1 MSVELNNTVSLSC
14 QKLRHFLV
22 RGNWQVDG
30 VLGASSSSDVGM
42 WSNKAF
48 SILIALIIDNSGH
61 RKSGNLTAGVGRQYM
76 GEIGKTDN
84 GIITVTA
91 HLYDGL
97 KSLPLDIALY
107 QKADS
112 LP

>member
-1 MSVELNNTVSLSC
+1 
-14 QKLRHFLV
+14 
-22 RGNWQVDG
+22 
-30 VLGASSSSDVGM
+30 M

-61 RKSGNLTAGVGRQYM
+61 RRSGNLTAGVGRQYM

-97 KSLPLDIALY
+97 KSLPSDIALY

>member
-1 MSVELNNTVSLSC
+1 MVYWERRL
-14 QKLRHFLV
+14 
-22 RGNWQVDG
+22 QV
-30 VLGASSSSDVGM
+30 M
-42 WSNKAF
+42 WECGQF

-97 KSLPLDIALY
+97 KSLPSDIALY

>member
-1 MSVELNNTVSLSC
+1 M
-14 QKLRHFLV
+14 
-22 RGNWQVDG
+22 
-30 VLGASSSSDVGM
+30 GASSSSDVGM

-91 HLYDGL
+91 HLYDGQDL
-97 KSLPLDIALY
+97 RIASICGVFLI
-107 QKADS
+107 KIF
-112 LP
+112 